1 MLNFGGVYNFLVVH
15 RLCFQQLEMK
25 LQLINLQ
32 QHSTYPLHQTCTS
45 LLQKRNM
52 KQMHFPSCHSTNQ
65 IQHQLTNIRTISQLI
80 TSAKPMISK
89 RRFTL
94 AIQAFNLPKTHPKSI
109 APISGRIF
117 LHLPPEKNLFPSAKK
132 NLGVFSLP
140 KTGICLSNHIW
151 TNPVGPCLLRRLP

>member
-80 TSAKPMISK
+80 TSANQWYQRDVLLSLSK
-89 RRFTL
+89 LSIYQRHTPNLLLPF
-94 AIQAFNLPKTHPKSI
+94 QAGFSPPSPWKKSI
-109 APISGRIF
+109 PIS
-117 LHLPPEKNLFPSAKK
+117 KK